1 MAVYAKPN
9 GRFGAAY
16 MAAIRPFRHLIVY
29 PAMMRQIERQWRQRA
44 GLDRPLAA
52 KPSR

>member
-1 MAVYAKPN
+1 VKPN

-29 PAMMRQIERQWRQRA
+29 PPMMRVIERQWRQDA
-44 GLDRPLAA
+44 GIP
-52 KPSR
+52 